1 MVNGQ
6 LKSPATDD
14 KKLRMSSSKDLET
27 LVTRRVQQN
36 LRWGCDPKV
45 AEPICNNNRHFAEH
59 AGYFLTTAFL
69 AEVKLD
75 LGEITF
81 YDSNTGKA
89 LFQAPHGR
97 SLDDFLTESRNYG
110 WLSFRDDEVIW
121 PNVKLMDNGEVVS
134 IDGTHLGHN
143 LPDMHGRRYCIN
155 MVSVAGR
162 PKSDLVEV

>member
-27 LVTRRVQQN
+27 
-36 LRWGCDPKV
+36 
-45 AEPICNNNRHFAEH
+45 HFAEH

-75 LGEITF
+75 LGKLL

-143 LPDMHGRRYCIN
+143 LPYARP
-155 MVSVAGR
+155 SVLHQYGQCGW
-162 PKSDLVEV
+162 PTKI

>member
-1 MVNGQ
+1 MKKKHARFNSGSIDILQNMVGCGVV
-6 LKSPATDD
+6 LRILEVD
-14 KKLRMSSSKDLET
+14 KCCGLIFVFLLT
-27 LVTRRVQQN
+27 
-36 LRWGCDPKV
+36 
-45 AEPICNNNRHFAEH
+45 